1 MPLLHG
7 TTRVNQ
13 PNTGKPG
20 PELSCALS
28 SPFPFASSARAE
40 RGSQSGQEH
49 WRSLYSLF
57 YTLAEGRSYLGL
69 SNPGFVPRSLL
80 TGLGHS

>member
-13 PNTGKPG
+13 PNTGEPG

-40 RGSQSGQEH
+40 RGSQVRNTGEACTHFSIPWLKVEAVWGFQILVPSPDPF
-49 WRSLYSLF
+49 SL
-57 YTLAEGRSYLGL
+57 G
-69 SNPGFVPRSLL
+69 
-80 TGLGHS
+80 

>member
-7 TTRVNQ
+7 TTRVKQ
-13 PNTGKPG
+13 PNTGEPG

-40 RGSQSGQEH
+40 RGSEARNTGEACTRFSIPWLKVEAVWGFQILVPSPDPF
-49 WRSLYSLF
+49 SL
-57 YTLAEGRSYLGL
+57 G
-69 SNPGFVPRSLL
+69 
-80 TGLGHS
+80 